1 MVSFPRNEPEN
12 CDKAKTKK
20 IWLFPKKKASICT
33 SQNSVKSPDAPMLSD
48 HIIKQLKILVEF
60 LEKDESKRIS
70 IQINSLRVTFPFSPQ
85 TCARKEYSESRGLF
99 HASRS

>member
-1 MVSFPRNEPEN
+1 MISLPRNEPEN

-60 LEKDESKRIS
+60 LEKDESKS
-70 IQINSLRVTFPFSPQ
+70 
-85 TCARKEYSESRGLF
+85 
-99 HASRS
+99 